1 MVQQRSRQQ
10 SLADEAKQDTGSS
23 VSSLKSIANLIESLR
38 EKNIPKVADSPYLEK
53 GPAPIINIDPKMLEE
68 KGPAPTIPFDP
79 KEGIEL
85 LSSKERYMINGM
97 PTTKEG
103 FEMFTNK
110 FMRLNDQGKMMY
122 EMLIEK
128 NPDAGAETILDL
140 IMKRPEFLSGE
151 ETVGD
156 MFEERTRNGEYTESK
171 YADGGIAHL
180 SAGAFPRMTGAIAG
194 PGGPK
199 DDMVPAMLSDGEFVM
214 TAEAVRNAGG
224 GDRREGA
231 RRMYQLMNQLQ
242 QGAMV

>member
-85 LSSKERYMINGM
+85 LAPKKRYMINGM
-97 PTTKEG
+97 PTTEEVDRIFTQK
-103 FEMFTNK
+103 FE
-110 FMRLNDQGKMMY
+110 RLTDEGKMMFQ
-122 EMLIEK
+122 MLFEK

-156 MFEERTRNGEYTESK
+156 MLEERTQSK
-171 YADGGIAHL
+171 ANGGIVSL
-180 SAGAFPRMTGAIAG
+180 FGNM
-194 PGGPK
+194 
-199 DDMVPAMLSDGEFVM
+199 
-214 TAEAVRNAGG
+214 
-224 GDRREGA
+224 
-231 RRMYQLMNQLQ
+231 
-242 QGAMV
+242 

>member
-1 MVQQRSRQQ
+1 MVKQRSRQE

-38 EKNIPKVADSPYLEK
+38 EKNIPRVPDSSFLEK
-53 GPAPIINIDPKMLEE
+53 GPAPIINIDPKMLQE

-156 MFEERTRNGEYTESK
+156 MLEERTQSK
-171 YADGGIAHL
+171 ANGGI
-180 SAGAFPRMTGAIAG
+180 
-194 PGGPK
+194 
-199 DDMVPAMLSDGEFVM
+199 V
-214 TAEAVRNAGG
+214 
-224 GDRREGA
+224 
-231 RRMYQLMNQLQ
+231 QLFGNM
-242 QGAMV
+242 

>member
-97 PTTKEG
+97 PTTEEVDRIFTQK
-103 FEMFTNK
+103 FE
-110 FMRLNDQGKMMY
+110 RLTDEGKMMFQ
-122 EMLIEK
+122 MLFEK

-156 MFEERTRNGEYTESK
+156 MLEERTQSK
-171 YADGGIAHL
+171 ANGGIVSL
-180 SAGAFPRMTGAIAG
+180 FGNM
-194 PGGPK
+194 
-199 DDMVPAMLSDGEFVM
+199 
-214 TAEAVRNAGG
+214 
-224 GDRREGA
+224 
-231 RRMYQLMNQLQ
+231 
-242 QGAMV
+242 

>member
-10 SLADEAKQDTGSS
+10 SLADEAKQDTGS

-97 PTTKEG
+97 PTTKEVDRIFTQK
-103 FEMFTNK
+103 FE
-110 FMRLNDQGKMMY
+110 RLTDEGKMMFQ
-122 EMLIEK
+122 MLFEK

-156 MFEERTRNGEYTESK
+156 MLEERTQSK
-171 YADGGIAHL
+171 ANGGIVSL
-180 SAGAFPRMTGAIAG
+180 FGNM
-194 PGGPK
+194 
-199 DDMVPAMLSDGEFVM
+199 
-214 TAEAVRNAGG
+214 
-224 GDRREGA
+224 
-231 RRMYQLMNQLQ
+231 
-242 QGAMV
+242 

>member
-1 MVQQRSRQQ
+1 MVKQRSRQE

-38 EKNIPKVADSPYLEK
+38 EKNIPRVPDSSFLEK
-53 GPAPIINIDPKMLEE
+53 GPAPIINIDPKMLQE

-156 MFEERTRNGEYTESK
+156 MLEKRTQSK
-171 YADGGIAHL
+171 ANGGI
-180 SAGAFPRMTGAIAG
+180 
-194 PGGPK
+194 
-199 DDMVPAMLSDGEFVM
+199 V
-214 TAEAVRNAGG
+214 
-224 GDRREGA
+224 
-231 RRMYQLMNQLQ
+231 QLFGNM
-242 QGAMV
+242 

>member
-85 LSSKERYMINGM
+85 LSSKERYIINGM
-97 PTTKEG
+97 PTTKEVDRIFTQK
-103 FEMFTNK
+103 FE
-110 FMRLNDQGKMMY
+110 RLTDEGKMMFQ
-122 EMLIEK
+122 MLFEK

-140 IMKRPEFLSGE
+140 IMKRPEYLSGE

-156 MFEERTRNGEYTESK
+156 MLEERTQSK
-171 YADGGIAHL
+171 ANGGIVSL
-180 SAGAFPRMTGAIAG
+180 FGNM
-194 PGGPK
+194 
-199 DDMVPAMLSDGEFVM
+199 
-214 TAEAVRNAGG
+214 
-224 GDRREGA
+224 
-231 RRMYQLMNQLQ
+231 
-242 QGAMV
+242 

>member
-38 EKNIPKVADSPYLEK
+38 EKNIPKVRNMPLIYDKPIAFDAFREK
-53 GPAPIINIDPKMLEE
+53 DPFIIPRDEEGNIKKFQQPDPKPFMIPRDEE
-68 KGPAPTIPFDP
+68 GNIIPFDP
-79 KEGIEL
+79 KTGIEL

-156 MFEERTRNGEYTESK
+156 MLEERTQSK
-171 YADGGIAHL
+171 ANGGIVSL
-180 SAGAFPRMTGAIAG
+180 FGNM
-194 PGGPK
+194 
-199 DDMVPAMLSDGEFVM
+199 
-214 TAEAVRNAGG
+214 
-224 GDRREGA
+224 
-231 RRMYQLMNQLQ
+231 
-242 QGAMV
+242 

>member
-1 MVQQRSRQQ
+1 MS
-10 SLADEAKQDTGSS
+10 DKKSS
-23 VSSLKSIANLIESLR
+23 DSGSSLKSIEDIIGNVRDRIVPSKNSIRKLPYFFKEPIEFN
-38 EKNIPKVADSPYLEK
+38 EFIEK
-53 GPAPIINIDPKMLEE
+53 GPFIIPRDKEGNIKKFEQPDPKPFIIPRDKE
-68 KGPAPTIPFDP
+68 GNRIPFDP

-128 NPDAGAETILDL
+128 NPDAGAEIILDL

-156 MFEERTRNGEYTESK
+156 MLEERTQSK
-171 YADGGIAHL
+171 ANGGI
-180 SAGAFPRMTGAIAG
+180 
-194 PGGPK
+194 
-199 DDMVPAMLSDGEFVM
+199 V
-214 TAEAVRNAGG
+214 
-224 GDRREGA
+224 
-231 RRMYQLMNQLQ
+231 QLFGNM
-242 QGAMV
+242 

>member
-1 MVQQRSRQQ
+1 MVKQRSRQE

-38 EKNIPKVADSPYLEK
+38 EKNIPRVPDSSFLEK
-53 GPAPIINIDPKMLEE
+53 GPFIIPRDEQGNIKKFEQPPPE
-68 KGPAPTIPFDP
+68 KFMIPRDEQGNIIPFDP

-110 FMRLNDQGKMMY
+110 FMRLNDQGKIMY

-128 NPDAGAETILDL
+128 NPDAGAEKILDA
-140 IMKRPEFLSGE
+140 IMGRQEFLSGE

-156 MFEERTRNGEYTESK
+156 MLEKKRQNK
-171 YADGGIAHL
+171 ANGGI
-180 SAGAFPRMTGAIAG
+180 
-194 PGGPK
+194 
-199 DDMVPAMLSDGEFVM
+199 V
-214 TAEAVRNAGG
+214 
-224 GDRREGA
+224 
-231 RRMYQLMNQLQ
+231 QLFGNM
-242 QGAMV
+242 

>member
-156 MFEERTRNGEYTESK
+156 MFEKRTQSK
-171 YADGGIAHL
+171 ANGGIVSL
-180 SAGAFPRMTGAIAG
+180 FGNM
-194 PGGPK
+194 
-199 DDMVPAMLSDGEFVM
+199 
-214 TAEAVRNAGG
+214 
-224 GDRREGA
+224 
-231 RRMYQLMNQLQ
+231 
-242 QGAMV
+242 

>member
-23 VSSLKSIANLIESLR
+23 VASLKSIANLIESLR

-97 PTTKEG
+97 PTTKEVDRIFTQK
-103 FEMFTNK
+103 FE
-110 FMRLNDQGKMMY
+110 RLTDEGKMMFQ
-122 EMLIEK
+122 MLFEK

-156 MFEERTRNGEYTESK
+156 MLEERTQSK
-171 YADGGIAHL
+171 ANGGIVSL
-180 SAGAFPRMTGAIAG
+180 FGNM
-194 PGGPK
+194 
-199 DDMVPAMLSDGEFVM
+199 
-214 TAEAVRNAGG
+214 
-224 GDRREGA
+224 
-231 RRMYQLMNQLQ
+231 
-242 QGAMV
+242 